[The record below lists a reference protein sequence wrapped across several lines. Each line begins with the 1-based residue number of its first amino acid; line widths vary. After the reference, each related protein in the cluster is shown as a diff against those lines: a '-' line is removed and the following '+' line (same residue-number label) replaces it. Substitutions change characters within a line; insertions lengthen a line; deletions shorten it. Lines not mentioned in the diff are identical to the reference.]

1 MKRRILIAAACVS
14 AAGLTLRGF
23 GPAAA
28 QTAAQRIVISAS
40 RFEFKP
46 ATISLALGPAVTLV
60 LRSTDFMHGFSLPDF
75 NLRADCV
82 PGKEVE
88 LTFTPDKA
96 GRFLFVCDNFCGEG
110 HDDMSG
116 VIIVAA

>member
-1 MKRRILIAAACVS
+1 MRRRFFFAAACAT
-14 AAGLTLRGF
+14 AAGLALRGF

-28 QTAAQRIVISAS
+28 QPAARRIAISAS

-46 ATISLALGPAVTLV
+46 DTIDLALGQAVTLV

-82 PGKEVE
+82 PGQEVE
-88 LTFTPDKA
+88 LTFTPERP

-110 HDDMSG
+110 HDEMSG
-116 VIIVAA
+116 VIIVGI